1 MFDVDGRHLREFSR
15 MCFFLYGLEKAVMA
29 HSVRGKMAD
38 SGTSNNYYN
47 QKEYRSVTF
56 GKFLVNM

>member
-1 MFDVDGRHLREFSR
+1 MVAILGNLAE
-15 MCFFLYGLEKAVMA
+15 CVFFLYGLEKAVMA